1 MQEEE
6 DPNKKQRITWK
17 DIIEKEEQKIREKQL
32 AESGQQIEVAP
43 ITEEEAARL
52 KDVKPD
58 DEDPDAV
65 KQIGTVNP
73 VKDFQ
78 KMITDRKVDRVSN
91 ALKQMQEVIK
101 TFIRKSLSGDLYDKA
116 FECLETMRRGAIS
129 EDEAQTFNRF
139 LHSIKDEFAHGLHS
153 GFFKKMKTNKLSLIT
168 KNESEFSSCVTK
180 DEADIFLKITDL
192 DRNKV

>member
-65 KQIGTVNP
+65 K
-73 VKDFQ
+73 
-78 KMITDRKVDRVSN
+78 
-91 ALKQMQEVIK
+91 
-101 TFIRKSLSGDLYDKA
+101 
-116 FECLETMRRGAIS
+116 
-129 EDEAQTFNRF
+129 
-139 LHSIKDEFAHGLHS
+139 
-153 GFFKKMKTNKLSLIT
+153 
-168 KNESEFSSCVTK
+168 
-180 DEADIFLKITDL
+180 
-192 DRNKV
+192 